1 MSKFLSNKDEI
12 GPSVGSAI
20 EISHH
25 DHPRHSESQIT
36 TGEPRNPLEG
46 IPREQLKIDARLFA
60 IGLGLQ
66 NEITYF
72 EKGALAAQSPKAYE
86 DIAELTEDDRVILRN
101 EVEHRWRHPKALY
114 FTILMNS
121 ISAAIQ
127 GWDQTGSNGANLS
140 FPQAFGIA
148 DKGEDCLA
156 AGTCARNSW
165 IIGAINS
172 APYMAI
178 CVIACWLSDPV
189 NNWVGRRGA
198 IFLGAIFSIL
208 GPVGQA
214 LCQTW
219 PQILFCRILL
229 GMGMGL
235 KEVTVPVFS
244 AENSPPNI
252 RGALVMSWQ
261 LFSAFGIMLGF
272 LANLAVAGFGDIA
285 WRLQLGSA
293 MIPAVPLLFGIYLTP
308 ESPRWLLK
316 KCRFSEAYESLLRLR
331 GSNLLAARDLYIVN
345 AQLELEQE
353 LIEADGLGKR
363 NFFTRCIELFTIPR
377 IRRATQA
384 SGIIMAAQQFFNL
397 MSFYSSTLFEEAGAS
412 NTVALLASWGY
423 GMAMFIFA
431 IPALW
436 TIDRWGRRALLLAT
450 FPNMCWALLA
460 TGMAFHVPQSSPAHL
475 GVICLFNYL
484 FAAFYGPGQ
493 GPVAFVYSAEVFP
506 LSHREVGMAWA
517 VATNNFWAIIVAQT
531 SPPLLQAIRPQ
542 GVFTLYS
549 VFGVI
554 CLVLIFFFLP
564 ETKQRSLEE
573 LDDIFSVS
581 TRRHAYYQLKE
592 ALPWWFKRYIMR
604 KEDEPEPTLYCF
616 EVDKN
621 TGSGAKSQSF
631 ETREELAGG

>member
-1 MSKFLSNKDEI
+1 MSSSPLEKHDTIFKSGFE
-12 GPSVGSAI
+12 VGNAV
-20 EISHH
+20 EISRH
-25 DHPRHSESQIT
+25 DNPRRSESQMV
-36 TGEPRNPLEG
+36 TGEPSNPLEG

-72 EKGALAAQSPKAYE
+72 EKGALAAQTPKAYE
-86 DIAELTEDDRVILRN
+86 DIPELNEEDRVVLRN
-101 EVEHRWRHPKALY
+101 EIEHRWKHPKALY

-121 ISAAIQ
+121 VSAAIQ

-148 DKGEDCLA
+148 DKGEACLI

-189 NNWVGRRGA
+189 NNWFGRRGA

-219 PQILFCRILL
+219 PQILICRILL

-272 LANLAVAGFGDIA
+272 LANLALFGFGDIA

-293 MIPAVPLLFGIYLTP
+293 MIPAVPLLLGIYFTP

-316 KCRFSEAYESLLRLR
+316 KRRFIQAYESLLRLR
-331 GSNLLAARDLYIVN
+331 GNNLLAAKDLYFVN
-345 AQLELEQE
+345 AQLEKEQE
-353 LIEADGLGKR
+353 LVEADGLGDS
-363 NFFTRCIELFTIPR
+363 NFLTRCVELFTIPR
-377 IRRATQA
+377 VRRATQA
-384 SGIIMAAQQFFNL
+384 SGIIMAAQQFCGVNL
-397 MSFYSSTLFEEAGAS
+397 MSFYSSTLFVEAGAS
-412 NTVALLASWGY
+412 NTIALLASWGY
-423 GMAMFIFA
+423 GLAMFLFA

-436 TIDRWGRRALLLAT
+436 TIDRWGRRALLLVT
-450 FPNMCWALLA
+450 FPNMCWAMLA
-460 TGMAFHVPQSSPAHL
+460 AGMAFYIPQSSPSHL
-475 GVICLFNYL
+475 GVICLFIYI
-484 FAAFYGPGQ
+484 FAAFYGPGE

-517 VATNNFWAIIVAQT
+517 VATNNFWAIVVAQT
-531 SPPLLQAIRPQ
+531 SPPLLQAIKPQ

-554 CLVLIFFFLP
+554 CLILIFLFLP

-573 LDDIFSVS
+573 LDDVFSVS
-581 TRRHAYYQLKE
+581 TRRHASYQLLE
-592 ALPWWFKRYIMR
+592 VLPWWFKRYIMR
-604 KEDEPEPTLYCF
+604 KRNEPEPTLYLF
-616 EVDKN
+616 EVEEN
-621 TGSGAKSQSF
+621 IESGPKS
-631 ETREELAGG
+631 

>member
-1 MSKFLSNKDEI
+1 MSTLPPEKDDISKRGFE
-12 GPSVGSAI
+12 VGNTV

-25 DHPRHSESQIT
+25 DHPRRSESQMA

-66 NEITYF
+66 NEIAYF

-86 DIAELTEDDRVILRN
+86 DIPELTEDDQTILRN
-101 EVEHRWRHPKALY
+101 EIKHRWRHPKALY

-121 ISAAIQ
+121 VSAAIQ

-148 DKGEDCLA
+148 DKDEACVT

-189 NNWVGRRGA
+189 NNRFGRRGA

-219 PQILFCRILL
+219 PQILVCRVLL
-229 GMGMGL
+229 GIGMGL

-272 LANLAVAGFGDIA
+272 LANLAVVGFGDIA
-285 WRLQLGSA
+285 WRLQVGSA
-293 MIPAVPLLFGIYLTP
+293 MIPAVPLLLGIYFTP

-316 KCRFSEAYESLLRLR
+316 KRRFIQAYESLLRLR
-331 GSNLLAARDLYIVN
+331 SSNLLAARDLYFVN
-345 AQLELEQE
+345 AQLEKEQE
-353 LIEADGLGKR
+353 LIEADGVGKSS
-363 NFFTRCIELFTIPR
+363 FLARCLELFTIPR

-384 SGIIMAAQQFFNL
+384 SGIVMAAQQFCGVNL

-412 NTVALLASWGY
+412 NTIALLASWGY
-423 GMAMFIFA
+423 GMAMFLFA

-450 FPNMCWALLA
+450 FPNMCWAMLA
-460 TGMAFHVPQSSPAHL
+460 AGMAFYIPQSSPAHL
-475 GVICLFNYL
+475 GVICLFIYL
-484 FAAFYGPGQ
+484 FAAFYGPGE

-517 VATNNFWAIIVAQT
+517 VATNNFWAIVVAQT
-531 SPPLLQAIRPQ
+531 SPPLLQAIKPQ

-549 VFGVI
+549 AFGVV
-554 CLVLIFFFLP
+554 CLVLIFLFVP

-573 LDDIFSVS
+573 LDDVFSIS
-581 TRRHAYYQLKE
+581 TRRHASYQLFE
-592 ALPWWFKRYIMR
+592 AFPWRFKHYIMR
-604 KEDEPEPTLYCF
+604 QQGEPKPTLRRF
-616 EVDKN
+616 EVEEDIEP
-621 TGSGAKSQSF
+621 GPKS
-631 ETREELAGG
+631 

>member
-1 MSKFLSNKDEI
+1 MSSSPPTKD
-12 GPSVGSAI
+12 
-20 EISHH
+20 
-25 DHPRHSESQIT
+25 DT
-36 TGEPRNPLEG
+36 MPRNPLEG

-72 EKGALAAQSPKAYE
+72 EKGALAAQTPKTYE
-86 DIAELTEDDRVILRN
+86 DIPELTEDDRVVLRN
-101 EVEHRWRHPKALY
+101 EIEHRWRHPKALY

-121 ISAAIQ
+121 
-127 GWDQTGSNGANLS
+127 
-140 FPQAFGIA
+140 AFGIA
-148 DKGEDCLA
+148 DKGEACII
-156 AGTCARNSW
+156 AGTCARNCW

-189 NNWVGRRGA
+189 SNWFGRRGA

-219 PQILFCRILL
+219 PQILICRILL

-235 KEVTVPVFS
+235 NEVTVPVFS

-272 LANLAVAGFGDIA
+272 LANLAVVGFGDIA

-293 MIPAVPLLFGIYLTP
+293 MIPAVPLLLGIYFTP

-316 KCRFSEAYESLLRLR
+316 RRKFIQAYESLLRLR
-331 GSNLLAARDLYIVN
+331 GNNLLAARDLYFVN
-345 AQLELEQE
+345 AQLEKEQE
-353 LIEADGLGKR
+353 LVEADGLGDS
-363 NFFTRCIELFTIPR
+363 NFFTRCVELFTIPR

-384 SGIIMAAQQFFNL
+384 SGIIMAAQQLCGVNL

-423 GMAMFIFA
+423 GMAMFLFA

-450 FPNMCWALLA
+450 FPNMCWAMLA
-460 TGMAFHVPQSSPAHL
+460 AGMAFCIPQSSPAHL
-475 GVICLFNYL
+475 GVICLFIYI
-484 FAAFYGPGQ
+484 FAAFYGPGE

-517 VATNNFWAIIVAQT
+517 VATNNFWAIVVAQT
-531 SPPLLQAIRPQ
+531 SPPLLQAIKPQ

-554 CLVLIFFFLP
+554 CLILIFLFLP

-573 LDDIFSVS
+573 LDDVFSIS
-581 TRRHAYYQLKE
+581 TRRHASYQLLE
-592 ALPWWFKRYIMR
+592 ILPWWFKRYIIR
-604 KEDEPEPTLYCF
+604 KENQPEPTLYLF
-616 EVDKN
+616 EVEEN
-621 TGSGAKSQSF
+621 VESGPKS
-631 ETREELAGG
+631 

>member
-1 MSKFLSNKDEI
+1 MSTLPPEKDDI
-12 GPSVGSAI
+12 
-20 EISHH
+20 
-25 DHPRHSESQIT
+25 
-36 TGEPRNPLEG
+36 NPLEG

-86 DIAELTEDDRVILRN
+86 DIPELTEDDRAILTN
-101 EVEHRWRHPKALY
+101 EIEHRWRHPKALY

-121 ISAAIQ
+121 VSAAIQ

-148 DKGEDCLA
+148 DKGEACVI

-189 NNWVGRRGA
+189 NNWFGRRGA

-219 PQILFCRILL
+219 PQILVCRVLL

-261 LFSAFGIMLGF
+261 LSSAFGIMLGF
-272 LANLAVAGFGDIA
+272 LANLAVVGFGDIA

-293 MIPAVPLLFGIYLTP
+293 MIPAVPLLLGIYFTP

-316 KCRFSEAYESLLRLR
+316 KRRFIQAYESLLRLR
-331 GSNLLAARDLYIVN
+331 GSNLLAARDLYFVN
-345 AQLELEQE
+345 AQVEKEQE
-353 LIEADGLGKR
+353 LIEADGLGKS
-363 NFFTRCIELFTIPR
+363 NFFARCLELFTIPR

-384 SGIIMAAQQFFNL
+384 SGIVMAAQQFCGVNL

-412 NTVALLASWGY
+412 NTIALLASWGY
-423 GMAMFIFA
+423 GMAMFLFA

-450 FPNMCWALLA
+450 FPNMCWAMLA
-460 TGMAFHVPQSSPAHL
+460 AGMAFYIPQSSPAHL
-475 GVICLFNYL
+475 GVICLFIYL
-484 FAAFYGPGQ
+484 FAAFYGPGE

-517 VATNNFWAIIVAQT
+517 VATNNFWAIVVAQT
-531 SPPLLQAIRPQ
+531 SPPLLQAIKPQ

-549 VFGVI
+549 VFGVV
-554 CLVLIFFFLP
+554 CLVLIFLFLP

-573 LDDIFSVS
+573 LDDVFSVS
-581 TRRHAYYQLKE
+581 TRRHASYQLFE
-592 ALPWWFKRYIMR
+592 ALPWWFKHYIMR
-604 KEDEPEPTLYCF
+604 QQGEPEPTLYRF
-616 EVDKN
+616 EVEEN
-621 TGSGAKSQSF
+621 IESGSKS
-631 ETREELAGG
+631 

>member
-1 MSKFLSNKDEI
+1 MSSSPLEKYDTIFKSGFE
-12 GPSVGSAI
+12 VGNAV
-20 EISHH
+20 EISRH
-25 DHPRHSESQIT
+25 DNPRRSESQMA
-36 TGEPRNPLEG
+36 TGEPSNPLEG
-46 IPREQLKIDARLFA
+46 IPREQLKIDAGLFA

-72 EKGALAAQSPKAYE
+72 EKGALAAQTPKAYE
-86 DIAELTEDDRVILRN
+86 DIPELNEEDRVVLRN
-101 EVEHRWRHPKALY
+101 EIEHRWKHPKALY

-121 ISAAIQ
+121 VSAAIQ
-127 GWDQTGSNGANLS
+127 GWDQTG
-140 FPQAFGIA
+140 
-148 DKGEDCLA
+148 
-156 AGTCARNSW
+156 
-165 IIGAINS
+165 
-172 APYMAI
+172 
-178 CVIACWLSDPV
+178 ACWLSDPV
-189 NNWVGRRGA
+189 NNWFGRRGA

-219 PQILFCRILL
+219 PQILICRILL

-272 LANLAVAGFGDIA
+272 LANLALVGFGDIA

-293 MIPAVPLLFGIYLTP
+293 MIPAVPLLLGIYFTP

-316 KCRFSEAYESLLRLR
+316 KRRFIQAYESLLRLR
-331 GSNLLAARDLYIVN
+331 GNNLLAARDLYFVN
-345 AQLELEQE
+345 AQLEKEQE
-353 LIEADGLGKR
+353 LVEADGLGDS
-363 NFFTRCIELFTIPR
+363 NFLTRCVELFTIPKV
-377 IRRATQA
+377 RRATQA
-384 SGIIMAAQQFFNL
+384 SGIIMAAQQFCGVNL
-397 MSFYSSTLFEEAGAS
+397 MSFYSSTLFVEAGAS
-412 NTVALLASWGY
+412 NTIALLASWGY
-423 GMAMFIFA
+423 GMAMFLFA

-436 TIDRWGRRALLLAT
+436 TIDRWGRRALLLVT
-450 FPNMCWALLA
+450 FPNLCWAMLA
-460 TGMAFHVPQSSPAHL
+460 AGMAFYIPQSSPSHL
-475 GVICLFNYL
+475 GVICLFIYIS
-484 FAAFYGPGQ
+484 AAFYGPGE

-517 VATNNFWAIIVAQT
+517 VATNNFWAIVVAQT
-531 SPPLLQAIRPQ
+531 SPPLLQAIKPQ

-554 CLVLIFFFLP
+554 CLILIFLFLP

-573 LDDIFSVS
+573 LDDVFSVS
-581 TRRHAYYQLKE
+581 TRRHASYQLLE

-604 KEDEPEPTLYCF
+604 KRNEPEPTLYLF
-616 EVDKN
+616 EVEEN
-621 TGSGAKSQSF
+621 IESGPKS
-631 ETREELAGG
+631 

>member
-1 MSKFLSNKDEI
+1 MTSLPPEKDGPVSKSSLEAGNA
-12 GPSVGSAI
+12 V

-25 DHPRHSESQIT
+25 DHPRRSESQT
-36 TGEPRNPLEG
+36 ATGEPRNPLEG

-66 NEITYF
+66 NEIAYF
-72 EKGALAAQSPKAYE
+72 EKGALAAQTPKAYE
-86 DIAELTEDDRVILRN
+86 DIPELTEDDRVVLRN
-101 EVEHRWRHPKALY
+101 EIEHRWRHPKALY

-121 ISAAIQ
+121 VSAAIQ

-148 DKGEDCLA
+148 DKGEACRI

-189 NNWVGRRGA
+189 NSWFGRRGA

-219 PQILFCRILL
+219 PQILICRILL

-272 LANLAVAGFGDIA
+272 LANLAVVGFGDIA

-293 MIPAVPLLFGIYLTP
+293 MIPAVPLLLGIYFTP

-316 KCRFSEAYESLLRLR
+316 KLRFIQAYESLLRLR
-331 GSNLLAARDLYIVN
+331 GNNLLAARDLYFVN
-345 AQLELEQE
+345 AQLQKEQE
-353 LIEADGLGKR
+353 LVEADGLGDSS
-363 NFFTRCIELFTIPR
+363 FFTRCVELFTIPR

-384 SGIIMAAQQFFNL
+384 SGIIMAAQQFCGVNL
-397 MSFYSSTLFEEAGAS
+397 MSSYSSTLFEEAGAS
-412 NTVALLASWGY
+412 STVALLASWGY
-423 GMAMFIFA
+423 GMAMFLFA

-436 TIDRWGRRALLLAT
+436 TIDRWGRRALLLVT
-450 FPNMCWALLA
+450 FPNMCWAMLA
-460 TGMAFHVPQSSPAHL
+460 AGMAFYIPQSSPAHL
-475 GVICLFNYL
+475 GVICLFIYI
-484 FAAFYGPGQ
+484 FAAFYGPGE
-493 GPVAFVYSAEVFP
+493 GPVTFVYSAEVFP

-517 VATNNFWAIIVAQT
+517 VATNNFWAIVVAQT
-531 SPPLLQAIRPQ
+531 SPPLLQGIKPQ

-554 CLVLIFFFLP
+554 CLILIFLLLP

-573 LDDIFSVS
+573 LDHVFSVS
-581 TRRHAYYQLKE
+581 TRRHASYQLLE
-592 ALPWWFKRYIMR
+592 VLPWWLKRYIMR
-604 KEDEPEPTLYCF
+604 EGDKPEPTLYLF
-616 EVDKN
+616 EVEEN
-621 TGSGAKSQSF
+621 VESGPK
-631 ETREELAGG
+631 L